1 LDKNNLF
8 NGIIRNSFFVSIGT
22 LLLIFVM
29 LNKVFIFSSYKT
41 LEFLG
46 IVNLNSVYEFSL
58 VKNDMTIMKLASNE
72 WKIEYEFNDLI
83 DIKGSIGFHLGD
95 IYLICKEDTKEMF
108 MESLQYDL
116 AKNRYM
122 AFDNKAYITFNKDDI
137 NIIQIKLKSNNS

>member
-72 WKIEYEFNDLI
+72 WKI
-83 DIKGSIGFHLGD
+83 
-95 IYLICKEDTKEMF
+95 
-108 MESLQYDL
+108 
-116 AKNRYM
+116 
-122 AFDNKAYITFNKDDI
+122 
-137 NIIQIKLKSNNS
+137 